1 MSRLSKAAEVAVRGV
16 LGAREGGEVII
27 ISDQET
33 GKEVR

>member
-16 LGAREGGEVII
+16 LGVREGEEVIM
-27 ISDQET
+27 ISNQET